1 MERSSRGLNIGQVL
15 LPFQEFFRQ
24 QASGGIVL
32 MVCTVA
38 ALVWAN
44 SPWAGSYD
52 ALWHMELSMGLGGWT
67 IAKPLHVWI
76 NDGLMAIFFF
86 LRGAR
91 DQT

>member
-1 MERSSRGLNIGQVL
+1 MGRSSRGLNIGQVL

-44 SPWAGSYD
+44 SPWAACWSR
-52 ALWHMELSMGLGGWT
+52 LRST
-67 IAKPLHVWI
+67 LH
-76 NDGLMAIFFF
+76 
-86 LRGAR
+86 
-91 DQT
+91 